1 MLKERVVTTT
11 DINFIMTLIEL
22 NHEKIVEIIYKEG
35 IKRITSIIE
44 LAKAKG
50 VHVSK
55 SDTKD
60 LKISMTFYPQEIK
73 NINFLEDL
81 IFNKKNLFFLILDR
95 IQDPQN
101 LGSIFRTSLGMNVD
115 AIIVPNKNSCRLTNS
130 VREVSKGATEVIP
143 LIMVSSLTK
152 VAKFLI
158 QNDVNVFTC
167 SSDSKKNFYEANFK
181 QNLALVF
188 GSENDG
194 VSKALEELASEK
206 IKIPMDARLESLNV
220 SNASSVIL
228 FEVFRQREL

>member
-1 MLKERVVTTT
+1 MLKERIVTTT
-11 DINFIMTLIEL
+11 DINFIKTLIEL
-22 NHEKIVEIIYKEG
+22 NHEKIVEITYKEG

-44 LAKAKG
+44 IAKAKG
-50 VHVSK
+50 VPVSK

-158 QNDVNVFTC
+158 QNDVKVFTC
-167 SSDSKKNFYEANFK
+167 SSESKKNFFEANFK
-181 QNLALVF
+181 QSLALVF

-206 IKIPMDARLESLNV
+206 IKIPMDTRLESLNV

>member
-1 MLKERVVTTT
+1 MLKERIVTTT
-11 DINFIMTLIEL
+11 DINFIKTLIEL
-22 NHEKIVEIIYKEG
+22 NHEKIVEITYKEG
-35 IKRITSIIE
+35 VKRITSIIE
-44 LAKAKG
+44 IAKAKG
-50 VHVSK
+50 VPVSK
-55 SDTKD
+55 SRTKD

-167 SSDSKKNFYEANFK
+167 SSESKKNFYEANFK

-188 GSENDG
+188 GSESDG

-206 IKIPMDARLESLNV
+206 IKIPMDTRLESLNV

>member
-1 MLKERVVTTT
+1 MLKERIVTTT
-11 DINFIMTLIEL
+11 DINFIKTLIEL

-44 LAKAKG
+44 IAKAKS
-50 VHVSK
+50 VPVSK

-167 SSDSKKNFYEANFK
+167 SSESKKNFYEANFK
-181 QNLALVF
+181 QSLALVF

-206 IKIPMDARLESLNV
+206 IKIPMDTRLESLNV

>member
-1 MLKERVVTTT
+1 MLKERIVTTT
-11 DINFIMTLIEL
+11 DINFIKTLIEL

-50 VHVSK
+50 VPVSK

-167 SSDSKKNFYEANFK
+167 SSESKKNFYEANFK

-206 IKIPMDARLESLNV
+206 IKIPMDTRLESLNV

>member
-1 MLKERVVTTT
+1 MLKERIVTTT
-11 DINFIMTLIEL
+11 DINFIKTLIEL
-22 NHEKIVEIIYKEG
+22 NHEKIVEIINKEG
-35 IKRITSIIE
+35 IKRITSVIE
-44 LAKAKG
+44 IAKAKG

-167 SSDSKKNFYEANFK
+167 SSESKKNFYEANFK

>member
-1 MLKERVVTTT
+1 MLKERIVTTT
-11 DINFIMTLIEL
+11 DINFIKTLIEL
-22 NHEKIVEIIYKEG
+22 NHEKIVEIIYKER

-44 LAKAKG
+44 IAKAKG
-50 VHVSK
+50 VPVSK

-167 SSDSKKNFYEANFK
+167 SSESKKNFYEANFK
-181 QNLALVF
+181 QSLALVF

-206 IKIPMDARLESLNV
+206 IKIPMDTRLESLNV

>member
-1 MLKERVVTTT
+1 MLKERIVTTT
-11 DINFIMTLIEL
+11 DINFIKTLIEL
-22 NHEKIVEIIYKEG
+22 NHEKIVEIVHKEG
-35 IKRITSIIE
+35 IKRIISIIE
-44 LAKAKG
+44 IAKAKG
-50 VHVSK
+50 VPVSK

-143 LIMVSSLTK
+143 FIMVSNLTK

-167 SSDSKKNFYEANFK
+167 SSESKKNFFEANFK
-181 QNLALVF
+181 QSLALVF

-206 IKIPMDARLESLNV
+206 IKIPMDTRLESLNV

>member
-1 MLKERVVTTT
+1 MLKERIVTTT
-11 DINFIMTLIEL
+11 DINFIKTLIEL

-44 LAKAKG
+44 LAKAKS
-50 VHVSK
+50 VPVSK

-143 LIMVSSLTK
+143 FIMVSSLTK

-167 SSDSKKNFYEANFK
+167 SSESKKNFYEANFK
-181 QNLALVF
+181 QSLALVF

-206 IKIPMDARLESLNV
+206 IKIPMDTRLESLNV

>member
-1 MLKERVVTTT
+1 MLKERIITST
-11 DINFIMTLIEL
+11 DINFIKTLIEL

-44 LAKAKG
+44 IAKAKG
-50 VHVSK
+50 VPVSK

-115 AIIVPNKNSCRLTNS
+115 AIIVPNKNSCRLTNT

-143 LIMVSSLTK
+143 LIKVSSLTK

-167 SSDSKKNFYEANFK
+167 SSESKKNFYDANFK
-181 QNLALVF
+181 QSLALVF

-194 VSKALEELASEK
+194 VSKALEKLSSEK
-206 IKIPMDARLESLNV
+206 IKIPMDTRLESLNV

>member
-206 IKIPMDARLESLNV
+206 IKIPMDTRLESLNV

>member
-1 MLKERVVTTT
+1 MLKERIVTTT
-11 DINFIMTLIEL
+11 DINFIKTLIEL

-44 LAKAKG
+44 IAKAKG
-50 VHVSK
+50 VPVSK

-167 SSDSKKNFYEANFK
+167 SSESKKNFYEANFK

-188 GSENDG
+188 GSESDG

-206 IKIPMDARLESLNV
+206 IKIPMDTRLESLNV

>member
-1 MLKERVVTTT
+1 MCIR
-11 DINFIMTLIEL
+11 D
-22 NHEKIVEIIYKEG
+22 
-35 IKRITSIIE
+35 R
-44 LAKAKG
+44 AKG

-167 SSDSKKNFYEANFK
+167 SSESKKNFYEANFK

>member
-1 MLKERVVTTT
+1 MLKERIVTST
-11 DINFIMTLIEL
+11 DINFIKTLIEL

-44 LAKAKG
+44 LAKAKS
-50 VHVSK
+50 VPVSK

-167 SSDSKKNFYEANFK
+167 SSESKKNFYEANFK
-181 QNLALVF
+181 QSLALVF

-206 IKIPMDARLESLNV
+206 IKIPMDTKLESLNV

>member
-1 MLKERVVTTT
+1 MLKERIVTTT
-11 DINFIMTLIEL
+11 DINFIKTLIEL

-167 SSDSKKNFYEANFK
+167 SNESKKNFYEANFK
-181 QNLALVF
+181 QSLALVF

-206 IKIPMDARLESLNV
+206 IKIPMDTRLESLNV

>member
-1 MLKERVVTTT
+1 MLKERIITST
-11 DINFIMTLIEL
+11 DINFIKTLIEL
-22 NHEKIVEIIYKEG
+22 NHEKILEIKYKGG
-35 IKRITSIIE
+35 IERISSIIDA
-44 LAKAKG
+44 AKAKG
-50 VHVSK
+50 VYVSK

-60 LKISMTFYPQEIK
+60 LRLSMTFYPEEIK

>member
-1 MLKERVVTTT
+1 MLKERIVTTT
-11 DINFIMTLIEL
+11 DINFIKTLIEL

-55 SDTKD
+55 SETKD

-73 NINFLEDL
+73 NINFIEDL

-167 SSDSKKNFYEANFK
+167 SSESKKNFYEANFK
-181 QNLALVF
+181 QNLALVV

>member
-1 MLKERVVTTT
+1 MLKERIVTTT
-11 DINFIMTLIEL
+11 DINFIKTLIEL

-44 LAKAKG
+44 IAKAKG
-50 VHVSK
+50 VPVSK

-167 SSDSKKNFYEANFK
+167 SSESKKNFYEANFK

-206 IKIPMDARLESLNV
+206 IKIPMDTRLESLNV

>member
-1 MLKERVVTTT
+1 MLKERIVTST
-11 DINFIMTLIEL
+11 DINFIKTLIEL

-44 LAKAKG
+44 LAKAKS
-50 VHVSK
+50 VPVSK

-167 SSDSKKNFYEANFK
+167 SSESKKNFYEANFK

-188 GSENDG
+188 GSESDG

-206 IKIPMDARLESLNV
+206 IKIPMDTRLESLNV

>member
-1 MLKERVVTTT
+1 MLKERIVTST
-11 DINFIMTLIEL
+11 DINFIKTLIEL

-44 LAKAKG
+44 IAKAKG
-50 VHVSK
+50 VPVSK

-60 LKISMTFYPQEIK
+60 LKISMTFYPQDIK

-167 SSDSKKNFYEANFK
+167 SSESKKNFYEANFK

-188 GSENDG
+188 GSESDG

-206 IKIPMDARLESLNV
+206 IKIPMDTRLESLNV

>member
-1 MLKERVVTTT
+1 MLKERIVTTT
-11 DINFIMTLIEL
+11 DINFIKTLIEL

>member
-1 MLKERVVTTT
+1 MLKERIITST
-11 DINFIMTLIEL
+11 DINFIKTLIEL

>member
-1 MLKERVVTTT
+1 MLKERIITST
-11 DINFIMTLIEL
+11 DINFIKTLIEL
-22 NHEKIVEIIYKEG
+22 NHEKIVEIEYKDG
-35 IKRITSIIE
+35 IERITSIVNT
-44 LAKAKG
+44 AKAKG
-50 VHVSK
+50 VCVSK
-55 SDTKD
+55 SNKKD
-60 LKISMTFYPQEIK
+60 LKISMTFYPKEIK

-81 IFNKKNLFFLILDR
+81 TFNKKNLFFLILDR

-115 AIIVPNKNSCRLTNS
+115 AIIVPNKNSCRLTKT

-143 LIMVSSLTK
+143 LIIVSNLAK
-152 VAKFLI
+152 VTKFLV
-158 QNDVNVFTC
+158 QNNVNIFTC
-167 SSDSKKNFYEANFK
+167 SSESKKNFYEANFV
-181 QNLALVF
+181 QSLALVF

-206 IKIPMDARLESLNV
+206 IKIPMNAKLESLNV